1 MNKSTGLAVFVCI
14 VLAGMVWVKQG
25 EKQERGVSR
34 VSFTQLDSTQISG
47 LTIKGKHPVVLKRQ
61 EDSWTV
67 ESGRRADATAVKAAL
82 DALVKIDSTNLVT
95 QKPERFAELKVD
107 EKEGTH
113 VVVSSGD
120 SVVADFV
127 IGSADAGGSYILF
140 ENKVYSMKRVFPG
153 TFSRPTASWVDRR
166 VVQAEMDAIARVEI
180 KVRESES
187 YSLVP
192 SADDTR
198 AWSLANASV
207 LPDGFRF
214 DHAAAYRLVNAL
226 SDLRAREFVDGASH
240 ETMGLGE
247 EASRVVVHFKDT
259 GRAAQTLVIG
269 QEAGSKLV
277 YGKVLPQGDVF
288 IFSSHSS
295 QLLTQA
301 PRDFRDLRLI
311 DFSLPDV
318 QSFEIMDGSMKA
330 ELKRQGE
337 GWVVGSANPPLPQGF
352 ELDVLAVEAR
362 LQVLKNYRA
371 KALAPDTKPRKTKF
385 KRSKKQVRVT
395 LGDGSTRKIEFGA
408 VADVK
413 GETMLYARGAI
424 DTALYYADQGSLGAV
439 LSDLKSMGKKVAP
452 QRPNLGNLDPSSL
465 SQLPPEIRKQILM
478 QLEQEEQK
486 KKMLK
491 AFQQQRTV
499 NPALK
504 GEQVR

>member
-1 MNKSTGLAVFVCI
+1 M
-14 VLAGMVWVKQG
+14 
-25 EKQERGVSR
+25 
-34 VSFTQLDSTQISG
+34 
-47 LTIKGKHPVVLKRQ
+47 
-61 EDSWTV
+61 
-67 ESGRRADATAVKAAL
+67 
-82 DALVKIDSTNLVT
+82 
-95 QKPERFAELKVD
+95 
-107 EKEGTH
+107 
-113 VVVSSGD
+113 
-120 SVVADFV
+120 
-127 IGSADAGGSYILF
+127 
-140 ENKVYSMKRVFPG
+140 
-153 TFSRPTASWVDRR
+153 
-166 VVQAEMDAIARVEI
+166 
-180 KVRESES
+180 
-187 YSLVP
+187 
-192 SADDTR
+192 
-198 AWSLANASV
+198 
-207 LPDGFRF
+207 
-214 DHAAAYRLVNAL
+214 NAL